1 MAVEPP
7 QGTVFVQTTLKVLGG
22 KWKLLI
28 LWHLKD
34 EAKRFSELKRLIP
47 EISEKMLIQQ
57 LRELEKDAIVS
68 RTVQSAVPLRVEYSF
83 TTYGKSIIP
92 VLQPLCDW
100 GQAHLKWIEQ
110 GEKSAT

>member
-1 MAVEPP
+1 MPVEQPA
-7 QGTVFVQTTLKVLGG
+7 GTVFVQTTLKVLGG

-34 EAKRFSELKRLIP
+34 EAKRFSELRRLIP

-57 LRELEKDAIVS
+57 LRELEKDGIVD
-68 RTVQSAVPLRVEYSF
+68 RDVQSDVPLKVQYSF

-100 GQAHLKWIEQ
+100 GQKHLERT
-110 GEKSAT
+110 ELS